1 MNHQGSLSLESCCLS
16 VLSRPCWPCCVPWL
30 LSLRVSVTHVSQE
43 GMAGGVLCAWGA
55 QGLEEAAMGTGW
67 GIVLTFSKGGSAR
80 LCFSTVFVCKQEQLL
95 VSRPDSKVQR

>member
-43 GMAGGVLCAWGA
+43 GLGWKFPSWVGGEHSGKRKVRVLVDAV
-55 QGLEEAAMGTGW
+55 MGTGW
-67 GIVLTFSKGGSAR
+67 GIAPTFRRGGLTHFIFIAE
-80 LCFSTVFVCKQEQLL
+80 FV
-95 VSRPDSKVQR
+95 